1 MIEIMA
7 IVFVVLLLIIPLYI
21 RHPEQNYWQ
30 SLRALALTLVPV
42 FIIWIIAYS
51 VALAVAALVL
61 K

>member
-21 RHPEQNYWQ
+21 RHHEQNYWQ

-42 FIIWIIAYS
+42 FIIWMIAYA
-51 VALAVAALVL
+51 VALAVAAPVL